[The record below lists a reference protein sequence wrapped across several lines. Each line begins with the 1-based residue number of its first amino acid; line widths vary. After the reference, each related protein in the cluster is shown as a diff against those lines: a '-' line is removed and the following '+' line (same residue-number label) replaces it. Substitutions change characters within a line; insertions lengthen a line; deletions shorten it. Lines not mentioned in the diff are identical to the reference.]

1 MDTNISRNAYDQ
13 IKYKIIHFHY
23 LPGQKVSEK
32 MISESLNLG
41 RTPVREALIRI
52 EREGL
57 IEVIP
62 QSGTYVTI
70 INMASAKN
78 GRFVRECIEPKIML
92 EAMTKLTQEG
102 LMHLLVNMQHQ
113 REAAQAEEPDHF
125 FDLDQDFHHEFYK
138 IANKNDVWNWLQ
150 LNNTQLNRFRRL
162 RLKAANLNWRKL
174 VEQHQK
180 ILKAVQEQNVD
191 NLDYLIHA
199 HLHLML
205 EEKDLVTQQFPA
217 YFGIENN

>member
-1 MDTNISRNAYDQ
+1 MDTNIRRNAYDQ

-23 LPGQKVSEK
+23 LPGQKISEK

-70 INMASAKN
+70 INMTSAKN

-102 LMHLLVNMQHQ
+102 LMNLLVNMQHQ

-125 FDLDQDFHHEFYK
+125 L
-138 IANKNDVWNWLQ
+138 
-150 LNNTQLNRFRRL
+150 
-162 RLKAANLNWRKL
+162 
-174 VEQHQK
+174 
-180 ILKAVQEQNVD
+180 ILIKTFTTNSTKS
-191 NLDYLIHA
+191 LIR
-199 HLHLML
+199 MM
-205 EEKDLVTQQFPA
+205 
-217 YFGIENN
+217 FGTGFS